1 MESVKEKEFSITIQY
16 ANLTITILLSVV
28 LLVYTGVTRGA
39 IHVPYLGE
47 KLHYLF
53 LKNDVFLEKKFLAS
67 MIFISLVFLAM
78 QTTAKPNLKATRQ
91 KGDFYLILGA
101 LAYIAILFLDIPG
114 KYYHVYTLAVL
125 LLVMCVAMINGGAN
139 FNSMVYVPV
148 KDIFN
153 NYNEQFPQ
161 NEKLIENELSV
172 TYYHQY
178 QYKNSWRLGV
188 VPVIA
193 PDRSVLIMGSQGSG
207 KTYTLFNPAIY
218 QQIEKGF
225 SINVYDYAYP
235 DLSLVTFNAMM
246 AALKS
251 NKYTWGKTADN
262 EPVIPEFNCLTFE
275 DLRRSNRCNPFQ
287 ERYMSTIDD
296 CNTMVKTL
304 LFNLNKSWIN
314 KEGDFWAV
322 SAVNLLTCYLWF
334 LRIIERNNP
343 DHPVLSKVCTLPHA
357 IQLLTVDINEVI
369 NAISCEPELDA
380 FSNMFVQ
387 GLKNQAGSQIAGQIA
402 STQSSLAPL
411 SSPNVTWVMTEND
424 MELEINN
431 DDSPRIITMG
441 NYTLKDAV
449 YGAAISVYNSVIM
462 KRSYRYRD
470 RKFAFFLDELP
481 TIFVMGLD
489 TYIATIRKH
498 KGCVWMGI
506 QDMEQLVKNY
516 GQNSANV
523 IVNTA
528 GTVMVG
534 LVNGSTAEKVSK
546 MFGKT
551 EQENYSATFN
561 KDTSLSFN
569 TQAKELLPAAKI
581 SSLTQGQFVGKVA
594 DRYESPI
601 DLKLFSGQ
609 MVVPSVEPVTKEMP
623 LKYNITEQEMQKL
636 VIDHAKK
643 VRNDIKVI
651 KDYCVETYTS

>member
-1 MESVKEKEFSITIQY
+1 MESVKEKEFGASINY
-16 ANLTITILLSVV
+16 LNLSVNVLLSVV
-28 LLVYTGVTRGA
+28 LVLVEGVPRGA
-39 IHVPYLGE
+39 IDMPIIGE
-47 KLHYLF
+47 KLYYTI
-53 LKNDVFLEKKFLAS
+53 LKYPSFLERKFLCS
-67 MIFISLVFLAM
+67 LIFISLIFLAM
-78 QTTAKPNLKATRQ
+78 QTPAKPNVKATR
-91 KGDFYLILGA
+91 KIGDVYLLIGLLTY
-101 LAYIAILFLDIPG
+101 LAIVFLDMPG
-114 KYYHVYTLAVL
+114 KNLHLYTLIIL
-125 LLVMCVAMINGGAN
+125 LLAMCVCMINGGVN
-139 FNSMVYVPV
+139 FNSIVYVPV

-178 QYKNSWRLGV
+178 QYKNHWRVGV
-188 VPVIA
+188 VPVVA
-193 PDRSVLIMGSQGSG
+193 PDRSVLILGSQGSG

-225 SINVYDYAYP
+225 SLNVYDYAYP
-235 DLSLVTFNAMM
+235 DLSLVTFNGMIS
-246 AALKS
+246 ALKS
-251 NKYTWGKTADN
+251 NKYTWGKTSEN
-262 EPVIPEFNCLTFE
+262 EPVIPDFNCLTFE

-287 ERYMSTIDD
+287 ERYMPTIDD

-322 SAVNLLTCYLWF
+322 SAVNLLTSYLWF

-369 NAISCEPELDA
+369 NAISNEPELDA
-380 FSNMFVQ
+380 YSNMFVQ

-411 SSPNVTWVMTEND
+411 SSPNVTWVMTESD

-431 DDSPRIITMG
+431 PDSPRIITMG

-462 KRSYRYRD
+462 KRSYRYRQ

-489 TYIATIRKH
+489 NYIATIRKH

-506 QDMEQLVKNY
+506 QDMEQLVKSY
-516 GQNSANV
+516 GQHSANI

-534 LVNGSTAEKVSK
+534 LVNGSTAERVSK

-551 EQENYSATFN
+551 EQENYSASFN
-561 KDTSLSFN
+561 KDTSVSFN

-581 SSLTQGQFVGKVA
+581 SSLTQGQFVGKIA

-609 MVVPSVEPVTKEMP
+609 MLVPSVEPVAKELP
-623 LKYNITEQEMQKL
+623 LRYNITEHDMEKL
-636 VIDHAKK
+636 VIDHAVK

-651 KDYCVETYTS
+651 KDYCVETYA